1 MEQIVY
7 CQEQVYR
14 RALKEVKEKEAE
26 EEENNFNFQCN
37 SQAPQ
42 EDLSTTEM
50 SQHPNAYYEEC
61 RRSIG
66 RQVSLI
72 IQYFL
77 LPTFGEDMEKA
88 TLQLLQDKTNCS
100 QLLAEWSDITEKRK
114 FLKRRLSRLD
124 QDRHKLAIFSY

>member
-42 EDLSTTEM
+42 ENLSTTEM
-50 SQHPNAYYEEC
+50 SQHPNVYYE
-61 RRSIG
+61 
-66 RQVSLI
+66 VSVGMA
-72 IQYFL
+72 QSRTSRL
-77 LPTFGEDMEKA
+77 LP
-88 TLQLLQDKTNCS
+88 LLQCS
-100 QLLAEWSDITEKRK
+100 
-114 FLKRRLSRLD
+114 FLCRSMCVKYPS
-124 QDRHKLAIFSY
+124 ANS

>member
-50 SQHPNAYYEEC
+50 SQHPNAYYE
-61 RRSIG
+61 
-66 RQVSLI
+66 VSGNGPEPDF
-72 IQYFL
+72 Q
-77 LPTFGEDMEKA
+77 A
-88 TLQLLQDKTNCS
+88 TSSPSVQ
-100 QLLAEWSDITEKRK
+100 
-114 FLKRRLSRLD
+114 
-124 QDRHKLAIFSY
+124 FSV